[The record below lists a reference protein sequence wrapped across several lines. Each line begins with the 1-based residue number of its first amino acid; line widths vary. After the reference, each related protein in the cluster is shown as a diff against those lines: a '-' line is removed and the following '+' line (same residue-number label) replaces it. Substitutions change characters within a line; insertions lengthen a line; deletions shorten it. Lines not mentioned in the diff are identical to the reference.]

1 MPKMYGEKFA
11 YPKSGTQPKNTNKLN
26 TPSNGP
32 ANIPGGANDIYLSA
46 VSSKVA
52 NTGIYLKQNPRVP
65 GGANDIYMPD
75 NKAL

>member
-11 YPKSGTQPKNTNKLN
+11 YPKSGTQIKNTNKLN
-26 TPSNGP
+26 PPNGGPS
-32 ANIPGGANDIYLSA
+32 NIPGGVNDIYLSEVA
-46 VSSKVA
+46 PKVA

-65 GGANDIYMPD
+65 GGVNDIYMPD

>member
-11 YPKSGTQPKNTNKLN
+11 YPKSGTQPAKSDKLN
-26 TPSNGP
+26 QPSNGP
-32 ANIPGGANDIYLSA
+32 ANIPGGANDIYLPR
-46 VSSKVA
+46 VSPKVA
-52 NTGIYLKQNPRVP
+52 NIGIYLQQNPRVP